1 MWCTSLLPAQD
12 ITFSWCILY
21 WLSHLCFL
29 QDASRNHCNYQL
41 HCSRLRTHGCYHC
54 CCWHLGKIRPR
65 KAQGLWA
72 DARRCVDLPG
82 YAENQNSIQV
92 TQCSAYSGL
101 WLQDK
106 IKKLHRPPRTPL
118 HKSQTNYK
126 AWYSHFP
133 VFWDENFW
141 NGWNNLIHTSARCLC
156 SAQGRGTALKG
167 SSRLSGGT
175 GRTWCAI
182 ACLLKPQPKD
192 GTRGTQG
199 SARRGTPHEKWADV
213 WHKS

>member
-1 MWCTSLLPAQD
+1 MSRCKEVCRLARLCWKPEQYTGYTMLCLLRPV
-12 ITFSWCILY
+12 
-21 WLSHLCFL
+21 
-29 QDASRNHCNYQL
+29 AS
-41 HCSRLRTHGCYHC
+41 
-54 CCWHLGKIRPR
+54 GK
-65 KAQGLWA
+65 
-72 DARRCVDLPG
+72 
-82 YAENQNSIQV
+82 
-92 TQCSAYSGL
+92 
-101 WLQDK
+101 LQDK
-106 IKKLHRPPRTPL
+106 IKKLHGPPRTPL

>member
-101 WLQDK
+101 WLLGSYRTKSRSCTGHHGHRCTKVRPTTKPGILISQSSGMK
-106 IKKLHRPPRTPL
+106 I
-118 HKSQTNYK
+118 SEM
-126 AWYSHFP
+126 A
-133 VFWDENFW
+133 E
-141 NGWNNLIHTSARCLC
+141 I
-156 SAQGRGTALKG
+156 
-167 SSRLSGGT
+167 
-175 GRTWCAI
+175 I
-182 ACLLKPQPKD
+182 
-192 GTRGTQG
+192 
-199 SARRGTPHEKWADV
+199 
-213 WHKS
+213 